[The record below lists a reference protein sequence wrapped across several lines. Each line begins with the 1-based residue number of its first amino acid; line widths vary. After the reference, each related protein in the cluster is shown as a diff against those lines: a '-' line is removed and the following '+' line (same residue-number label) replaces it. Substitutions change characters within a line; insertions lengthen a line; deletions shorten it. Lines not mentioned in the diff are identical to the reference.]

1 MVEDRQPRLT
11 GRKQRLLES
20 LGPQGVAVYLRD
32 ARLHLS
38 LLPPGSVREPGDEK
52 PAPPDIIRGAGVLA
66 SSNPRR
72 PVLVGRRP
80 AGEARGGG
88 APALPFFSTLP
99 QTIVCSLRRN
109 RIKCLLQRSAISYQ
123 L

>member
-11 GRKQRLLES
+11 GRKQRLLET

-38 LLPPGSVREPGDEK
+38 SLLGAPEPGDEK

-80 AGEARGGG
+80 ASEARGGG
-88 APALPFFSTLP
+88 APALPFFSLSYHKLLFAVYGK
-99 QTIVCSLRRN
+99 IV
-109 RIKCLLQRSAISYQ
+109 
-123 L
+123 